1 MSDYNWHTEAL
12 LRGAKTVPEWWT
24 KVGRDNVYALK
35 WTTGAVDWYQSD
47 MVPAPINFQPDGG
60 FTFWFKITQAL
71 VAGDGDV
78 GLFGFVQAGSRD
90 LIAVHIHHVAGRGNV
105 LTATVKTSSGAYQFV
120 DSQTNFGSAGLGE
133 TWHNFTYEITGG
145 AGLPYIDGTPLTTS
159 FPLALHADVFT
170 NTDPVYLGAAS
181 LTAGLHLSA
190 KHVIMDEWAF
200 AEGNK
205 MSPTL
210 AYNSGV
216 PKVWNTTDNPEIV
229 GWYPLDKNVGA
240 VTNRG
245 LYNYITG
252 GAAYPNFLWSVVG
265 TTGRPSVVTDALRK
279 TDTNAYFQLATNYGD
294 WVKGGT
300 VDGRQAIGANQ
311 VTVVSPALMTPPA
324 GGGFSTMGYTG
335 AFIGNHEEPFATPIF
350 STATTVLSSMDSTAY
365 VASGGTG
372 SLTAITN
379 NKTSRKLF
387 PAFVRKV

>member
-1 MSDYNWHTEAL
+1 MSDCNWHTEAL

-35 WTTGAVDWYQSD
+35 WTTGAVDWYQSE
-47 MVPAPINFQPDGG
+47 MTPAPIRLSPDGG

-71 VAGDGDV
+71 VPADGDV
-78 GLFGFVQAGSRD
+78 GLFGYIQAGSRD

-105 LTATVKTSSGAYQFV
+105 LTATVKVNTGAYQFT

-133 TWHNFTYEITGG
+133 TWHNFTYEIVGG
-145 AGLPYIDGTPLTTS
+145 AGQAYIDGTALTTS
-159 FPLALHADVFT
+159 PALILHSDVF
-170 NTDPVYLGAAS
+170 NGDRVYLGAAS

-190 KHVIMDEWAF
+190 KYVILDEWAF

-216 PKVWNTTDNPEIV
+216 PKVWNTTANPEIV

-240 VTNRG
+240 ITNRG

-252 GAAYPNFLWSVVG
+252 VTAYPNFLWSVTG
-265 TTGRPSVVTDALRK
+265 TTGRPSIVTDALRK
-279 TDTNAYFQLATNYGD
+279 TDTNAYFQLATNYAY
-294 WVKGGT
+294 WVKGAA
-300 VDGRQAIGANQ
+300 VDSRYAIGSGQ
-311 VTVVSPALMTPPA
+311 EVRTVTPALMSPPA

-350 STATTVLSSMDSTAY
+350 SAATTVLSSMDSTAY
-365 VASGGTG
+365 VATGGTG

-387 PAFVRKV
+387 PSFVRKV